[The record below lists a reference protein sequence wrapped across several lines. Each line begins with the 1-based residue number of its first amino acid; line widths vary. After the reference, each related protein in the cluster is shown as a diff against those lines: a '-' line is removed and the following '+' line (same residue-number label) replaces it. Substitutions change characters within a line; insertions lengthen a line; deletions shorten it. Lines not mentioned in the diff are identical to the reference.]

1 MPRLNTIT
9 RTGTTL
15 MAGRV
20 DGLNSIVV
28 KLANNTRLTT
38 MDLLIYHK

>member
-1 MPRLNTIT
+1 MPRLNTT
-9 RTGTTL
+9 TKTGATL
-15 MAGRV
+15 MAGGV
-20 DGLNSIVV
+20 DGINSIVV